1 MNPKADTVEDLQGR
15 RKLLHMSM
23 ATLAEGDLHRQVAK
37 IDEVVQVRSGVWR
50 RDGLLSRMRQVRGL
64 IDAGSC
70 GCREPCTR
78 GFWVQVR

>member
-37 IDEVVQVRSGVWR
+37 IDEVVQVRGGVW
-50 RDGLLSRMRQVRGL
+50 
-64 IDAGSC
+64 
-70 GCREPCTR
+70 
-78 GFWVQVR
+78 